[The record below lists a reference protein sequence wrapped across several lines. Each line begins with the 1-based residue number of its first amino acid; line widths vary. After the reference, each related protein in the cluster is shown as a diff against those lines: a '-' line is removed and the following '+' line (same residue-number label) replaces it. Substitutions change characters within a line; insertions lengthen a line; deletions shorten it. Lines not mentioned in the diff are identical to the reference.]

1 MVPSIPIIWSG
12 LKTAGHALLMLCS
25 TPRLDV
31 QDRINKRKLIPP
43 LCVFFTSCRSPA
55 RTGTV
60 TFGSCSGLMGV
71 DHTCPAYRFRAS
83 GLEYKDRLLPLWRKE
98 SKDLRLDLII

>member
-1 MVPSIPIIWSG
+1 M
-12 LKTAGHALLMLCS
+12 
-25 TPRLDV
+25 
-31 QDRINKRKLIPP
+31 
-43 LCVFFTSCRSPA
+43 
-55 RTGTV
+55 GTV